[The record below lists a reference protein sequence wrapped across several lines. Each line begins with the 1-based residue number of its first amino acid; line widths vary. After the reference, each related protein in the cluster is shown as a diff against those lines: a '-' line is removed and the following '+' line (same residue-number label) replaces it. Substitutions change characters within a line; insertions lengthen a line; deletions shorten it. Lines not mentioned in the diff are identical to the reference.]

1 MVIVDKQ
8 NSFAIQINL
17 FMGLGRLMDV
27 QIVIEYFASYEFIM
41 GKIKF
46 TFCQKYEMFSFWTL
60 MFLLFYLILEFLAI
74 NSNFNVHVITA
85 AHPHSTSISACGVW
99 GGGGRARV
107 QVFKRELHTHIYL
120 D

>member
-1 MVIVDKQ
+1 VVIVDKQ

-46 TFCQKYEMFSFWTL
+46 TFCQK
-60 MFLLFYLILEFLAI
+60 
-74 NSNFNVHVITA
+74 
-85 AHPHSTSISACGVW
+85 
-99 GGGGRARV
+99 
-107 QVFKRELHTHIYL
+107 
-120 D
+120 

>member
-1 MVIVDKQ
+1 MGTSYPKSPFYYGVVVVVIVDKQ

-46 TFCQKYEMFSFWTL
+46 TFFQK
-60 MFLLFYLILEFLAI
+60 
-74 NSNFNVHVITA
+74 
-85 AHPHSTSISACGVW
+85 
-99 GGGGRARV
+99 
-107 QVFKRELHTHIYL
+107 
-120 D
+120 